1 MYSIY
6 ITKNRI
12 VCISMNIQAIS
23 LIRILIYLEITRDS
37 MHIIISALSLNKE
50 IARED
55 YMQFLYRKTYTP
67 P

>member
-1 MYSIY
+1 
-6 ITKNRI
+6 
-12 VCISMNIQAIS
+12 